1 MQILGQNFNF
11 LHLTLASRNYK
22 KQKLSTSPLPWKKSA
37 RGQAQ
42 AWIQKLVFQIKTVYL
57 IFKELNLGH

>member
-22 KQKLSTSPLPWKKSA
+22 KQKLSTSPHSPEKSLPGPGLNPKA
-37 RGQAQ
+37 C
-42 AWIQKLVFQIKTVYL
+42 IPNKTVYL